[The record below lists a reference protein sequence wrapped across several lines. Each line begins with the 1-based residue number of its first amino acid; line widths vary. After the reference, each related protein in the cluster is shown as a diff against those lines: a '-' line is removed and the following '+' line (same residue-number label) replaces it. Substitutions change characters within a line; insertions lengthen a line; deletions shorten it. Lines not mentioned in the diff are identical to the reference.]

1 VLKIYEEF
9 DKRIVGCGFC
19 NSTIKYYA
27 TDDPKLWRPTDEKDI
42 IHERKKTYTYKFN
55 SEGFRC
61 DEFSESSEFPIV
73 FLGCSQTCGVGLE
86 LENTWAY
93 ILLNAIKN
101 HTGKTI
107 PLWSLATAGSSIDK
121 QALLLEKYSSEFNP
135 KMIFFLIPSIYR
147 RLILLNNELVEYLP
161 AHRTH
166 WRPND
171 VTIKVAKF
179 DRAFM
184 EEDYAIF
191 ETYKN
196 LLLINQLA
204 KMYNCKVY
212 CATWGFEDENQ
223 IKKIL
228 CNQLSQ
234 FEYLNIP
241 FFPDILARD
250 ASHAGPGTHRHL
262 AGNIFEKIKDQL

>member
-1 VLKIYEEF
+1 MPRIYEEF
-9 DKRIVGCGFC
+9 DNRIVGCGFC
-19 NSTIKYYA
+19 DSTIEYYA
-27 TDDPKLWRPTDEKDI
+27 TDDPQLWRPTDEKI
-42 IHERKKTYTYKFN
+42 ILKQRKKTYTYKFN

-61 DEFSESSEFPIV
+61 DEFSEPSEFPIV
-73 FLGCSQTCGVGLE
+73 FLGCSHTCGVGLE
-86 LENTWAY
+86 LENTWPH
-93 ILLNAIKN
+93 ILLTAIKN

-107 PLWSLATAGSSIDK
+107 PLWSLAVAGSSIDK
-121 QALLLEKYSSEFNP
+121 QALLLEKFSSALKP

-147 RLILLNNELVEYLP
+147 RLIALNDEMVEYLP
-161 AHRTH
+161 AHRLH
-166 WRPND
+166 WRPD
-171 VTIKVAKF
+171 FVTAKVAKF
-179 DRAFM
+179 DQVFT

-204 KMYNCKVY
+204 KMHDCEIYYESWCY
-212 CATWGFEDENQ
+212 DDETQ

-228 CNQLSQ
+228 CSQLSQ

-241 FFPDILARD
+241 FFPDLPARD

-262 AGNIFEKIKDQL
+262 AENIFKIIKDRL

>member
-1 VLKIYEEF
+1 MPRIYEEF

-27 TDDPKLWRPTDEKDI
+27 TDDPRLWQPTKEETI
-42 IHERKKTYTYKFN
+42 LEERKKTYTYKFN

-61 DEFSESSEFPIV
+61 DAFAEPSEFPIV
-73 FLGCSQTCGVGLE
+73 FLGCSNTCGVGLE
-86 LENTWAY
+86 LENTWPY
-93 ILLNAIKN
+93 FLLNAIKN
-101 HTGKTI
+101 HTGKNI

-121 QALLLEKYSSEFNP
+121 QALLLEKYCSEFNP
-135 KMIFFLIPSIYR
+135 KMIFFLIPSLHR
-147 RLILLNNELVEYLP
+147 RLIALNNEMVEYLP

-166 WRPND
+166 WRPDD
-171 VTIKVAKF
+171 VTRRVAKF
-179 DRAFM
+179 DQAFM

-204 KMYNCKVY
+204 KMNDCKIY
-212 CATWGFEDENQ
+212 YESWCFEDENR
-223 IKKIL
+223 IKQAL

-241 FFPDILARD
+241 FLPSLPARD
-250 ASHAGPGTHRHL
+250 ASHAGSVTHKNF
-262 AGNIFEKIKDQL
+262 AEKIFEKIKDRL